1 MEEKKINIELSQSQY
16 LNLVK
21 LLYIGNMIASEVE
34 TEETTDQYDELEQ
47 HVLSASGLKKGNVN
61 IGYDKEENE
70 YFLAEDLE
78 NELNDQ
84 LDEYDETR
92 FWENLVLRLTIRDL
106 HLKYTEKQLDAMSE
120 EKGKKEIE
128 IINNF
133 YISEFDENDLDNVKV
148 VSMKKV

>member
-61 IGYDKEENE
+61 IG
-70 YFLAEDLE
+70 
-78 NELNDQ
+78 
-84 LDEYDETR
+84 
-92 FWENLVLRLTIRDL
+92 
-106 HLKYTEKQLDAMSE
+106 
-120 EKGKKEIE
+120 
-128 IINNF
+128 
-133 YISEFDENDLDNVKV
+133 
-148 VSMKKV
+148 